1 MTVSL
6 KHTFTSPKDDSADPT
21 VVQPSNWNEEH
32 ELTLATDKL
41 LGRATAGTGAAEEI
55 GIGTALSVSGG
66 TLAVT
71 NVPVANG
78 GTGASTL
85 TGYVKGNG
93 TSAFTA
99 AASVPV
105 GDISGTLPVA
115 SGGTGATTLT
125 ANAVLV
131 GNGTSAVTAVA
142 PSTSGN
148 VLTSDGTSWTSATP
162 VSGPAVE
169 YARQFVTQSTANFTI
184 PTGVTNI
191 KLYACGK
198 GGDTVSTGTTTGGGG
213 GGGFGF
219 GTLAVTAGQVINVT
233 ISAGVA
239 TVVRSGTTL
248 ITANPGVSITD
259 LTTGGAGGTSSIN
272 AAVTSG
278 GAFTGGAGGA
288 NAGGGPGGGGSAG
301 SPLGN
306 GFAGGAG
313 QSGFSGGGGGGIG
326 GVGGDGTGGGA
337 GGGGGGAG
345 GAGSIAVGG
354 NKGGNGGGAGGA
366 ASSATVG
373 ASGVGRA
380 IPFSDPLLAPLTSA
394 GGQGGHNSYFSPG
407 GAGPGGGGAGSPNGG
422 LGTYTPGG
430 FGGGG
435 GGRAGAA
442 CTGNAGGGALGGGGG
457 NANTIYPTTAS
468 LAGGGAGGNSLGTAL
483 GGPATVWI
491 FY

>member
-6 KHTFTSPKDDSADPT
+6 KHTFQSAKDDSLDVT
-21 VVQPSNWNEEH
+21 VIQPSNWNEEH
-32 ELTLATDKL
+32 ELELATDKL

-55 GIGTALSVSGG
+55 GIGAALSISGG

-125 ANAVLV
+125 ANSVLV

-148 VLTSDGTSWTSATP
+148 VLTSNGTSWTSATP
-162 VSGPAVE
+162 TSGPVVE
-169 YARQFVTQSTANFTI
+169 YARQLVTQTTTNFTI
-184 PTGVTNI
+184 PAGVTTI

-198 GGDTVSTGTTTGGGG
+198 GGDSVSTGSSTGGGG

-239 TVVRSGTTL
+239 TVVRSAVTL
-248 ITANPGVSITD
+248 ITANPGGSVSSSSTPGAGGTASINAV
-259 LTTGGAGGTSSIN
+259 LTSGAAYTGGAGGS
-272 AAVTSG
+272 AA
-278 GAFTGGAGGA
+278 A
-288 NAGGGPGGGGSAG
+288 GGPGGGGSAG
-301 SPLGN
+301 SPLGT

-313 QSGFSGGGGGGIG
+313 QGSLSGGGGGGIG
-326 GVGGDGTGGGA
+326 GVGGAGTGGGA

-345 GAGSIAVGG
+345 GAGSVSPTG
-354 NKGGNGGGAGGA
+354 NAGGNGGGSGGA
-366 ASSATVG
+366 AAADVLSPGPARV
-373 ASGVGRA
+373 
-380 IPFSDPLLAPLTSA
+380 IPFSDPLLAPLTGF
-394 GGQGGHNSYFSPG
+394 GGTGGLNFGTSPG
-407 GAGPGGGGAGSPNGG
+407 GAGPGGGGAGASNSGG
-422 LGTYTPGG
+422 NVTPGG

-435 GGRAGAA
+435 GGRNSSGGLNGVQ
-442 CTGNAGGGALGGGGG
+442 TGGALGGGGAG
-457 NANTIYPTTAS
+457 GYGPIGS
-468 LAGGGAGGNSLGTAL
+468 LAGGGAGGLTFGTML

>member
-6 KHTFTSPKDDSADPT
+6 KHTFQSAKTDSLDVT
-21 VVQPSNWNEEH
+21 LVQPSNWNEEH
-32 ELTLATDKL
+32 ELELATNKL

-55 GIGTALSVSGG
+55 GIGAALSISGG

-105 GDISGTLPVA
+105 GDLSGTLPVA

-125 ANAVLV
+125 ANSVLV

-148 VLTSDGTSWTSATP
+148 VLTSNGTSWTSATP
-162 VSGPAVE
+162 TSGPVVE
-169 YARQFVTQSTANFTI
+169 YARQFCTQSTANFTI
-184 PTGVTNI
+184 PAGVTSI

-198 GGDTVSTGTTTGGGG
+198 GGDSISTTSVNTGGGG

-233 ISAGVA
+233 IGGGVA
-239 TVVRSGTTL
+239 TVARSAVTL
-248 ITANPGVSITD
+248 ITANVGGSITD
-259 LTTGGAGGTSSIN
+259 LITGGVGGTATINAVLTSGAAYTGGAGGPN
-272 AAVTSG
+272 A
-278 GAFTGGAGGA
+278 GAGA
-288 NAGGGPGGGGSAG
+288 GGPGGGGSAG

-306 GFAGGAG
+306 GFVGG
-313 QSGFSGGGGGGIG
+313 SGGGSESGGGGGGIG
-326 GVGGDGTGGGA
+326 GVGGSAAGGG

-345 GAGSIAVGG
+345 GAGSNFGTGG
-354 NKGGNGGGAGGA
+354 GGGGGAGGA
-366 ASSATVG
+366 ASGSTPG
-373 ASGVGRA
+373 AGRV
-380 IPFSDPLLAPLTSA
+380 IPFSDPLLADLTSVGA
-394 GGQGGHNSYFSPG
+394 IGGFTFGLPSSGGGPGSG
-407 GAGPGGGGAGSPNGG
+407 GAGASNGG
-422 LGTYTPGG
+422 NGNFTAGG

-435 GGRAGAA
+435 GGRATNSANGIQ
-442 CTGNAGGGALGGGGG
+442 TGGALGGGGG
-457 NANTIYPTTAS
+457 AGVTSPGS
-468 LAGGGAGGNSLGTAL
+468 LAGGGAGGGRFSNTA